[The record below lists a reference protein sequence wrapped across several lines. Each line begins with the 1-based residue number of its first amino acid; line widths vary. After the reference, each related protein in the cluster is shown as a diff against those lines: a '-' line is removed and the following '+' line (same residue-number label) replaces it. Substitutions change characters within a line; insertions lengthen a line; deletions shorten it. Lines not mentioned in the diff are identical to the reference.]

1 MINYLQV
8 ENLSKRFGE
17 LIIFENI
24 SFTINKDQK
33 TALIAKNGT
42 GKTSLLNIIAGNDT
56 PNDGLITFKKD
67 IRIGYLSQEPK
78 LDENKTVIE
87 QVLSMSNEKTVA
99 IKKYEAAMVENDRK
113 KIEEATILIDNLNA
127 WDYEV
132 KVKQILFTL
141 KIEDLDKKIAHLS
154 GGQRKRV
161 ALAETLLL
169 EPDFLILDE
178 PTNHLDTEMIEW
190 LEEYLSKTNCTLLMV
205 THDRYFLDRICDEI
219 IEIDNNQVYTYKG
232 NYNYYIEK
240 RQERIENMISTV
252 EKATNILRTE
262 AEWMRRMPKA
272 RATKAKYR
280 IENFYKLKETASQRI
295 DDSKVDIG
303 IVGRR
308 LGKKVIEF
316 ENIAKSLG
324 DKLLFKDFSYKFTI
338 GDKIGIV
345 GPNGSGKSTFLNVIT
360 QILAPDSGKIET
372 GETVVVGYYQQ
383 KGLSFEPDKRV
394 IDIIQDEAEVI
405 TLGNGKKM
413 SALQFLEHFLFPK
426 SKHYTPVEKLSGGEK
441 RRLYLMTIL
450 LKNPNFLIL
459 DEPTNDLDIMTLNVL
474 EDYLMQFNGCV
485 LAVSHDRFFLD
496 KISQF
501 TFGFDGNGNIENF
514 PGTYSDYYENLKFKE
529 QELKKSQQKEKS
541 IPEKKEKPKQERK
554 KMTFNEKREFELLEK
569 EIAELQ
575 NEKAILESEVNSGN
589 LHHEELLKKSQRIS
603 KLIEIIDEK
612 EFRWLE
618 LSEIAD

>member
-8 ENLSKRFGE
+8 ENLSKWFGD
-17 LIIFENI
+17 LVIFENI
-24 SFTINKDQK
+24 SFTVNKDQK
-33 TALIAKNGT
+33 TAIIAKNGT
-42 GKTSLLNIIAGNDT
+42 GKTSLLNIIAGFDSANT
-56 PNDGLITFKKD
+56 GTVTFKKD
-67 IRIGYLSQEPK
+67 LRVGYLNQEPK
-78 LDENKTVIE
+78 LDDNKTVLE
-87 QVLSMSNEKTVA
+87 QVFSHSNEKTAA
-99 IKKYEAAMVENDRK
+99 IKKYERAIEENDK
-113 KIEEATILIDNLNA
+113 KAIEESTLLIDNLDA

-141 KIEDLDKKIAHLS
+141 KINEMDKKISHLS

-190 LEEYLSKTNCTLLMV
+190 LEEYLTKTNCTLLMV

-219 IEIDNNQVYTYKG
+219 IEIDNNQVFTYKG

-240 RQERIENMISTV
+240 RQERIENLTTTI

-280 IENFYKLKETASQRI
+280 IDNFYKIKEVASQRF
-295 DDSKVDIG
+295 DDSKVEID

-316 ENIAKSLG
+316 DNIAKSLG
-324 DKLLFKDFSYKFTI
+324 GKLLFKDFSYKFST

-345 GPNGSGKSTFLNVIT
+345 GPNGSGKSSFLNVIT
-360 QILAPDSGKIET
+360 QLLAPDSGKIET

-383 KGLSFEPDKRV
+383 KGLSFEPNKRV

-405 TLGNGKKM
+405 TLGNGKIM
-413 SALQFLEHFLFPK
+413 SALQFLEHFLFPR

-474 EDYLMQFNGCV
+474 EDYLLQFSGCV

-501 TFGFDGNGNIENF
+501 TFGFDGKGNIQNF
-514 PGTYSDYYENLKFKE
+514 PGTYSDYYENLRNKE
-529 QELKKSQQKEKS
+529 SELKKEKEN
-541 IPEKKEKPKQERK
+541 PVKKEKPKVERK

-569 EIAELQ
+569 EIADL
-575 NEKAILESEVNSGN
+575 NSEKANLETDVNSGN
-589 LHHEELLKKSQRIS
+589 LHHEKLLQKSQRIQE
-603 KLIEIIDEK
+603 LIKIIDSK
-612 EFRWLE
+612 EMRWLE
-618 LSEIAD
+618 LSEIAE